1 MNNKPMK
8 KYVNGV
14 LNRNYVSK
22 NRPSNSSRN
31 FSEDSSM
38 FDDIKKRSEDKK
50 IHDSILDKHEEKTE
64 KSSREDTYEKVEK
77 AKELL
82 GIKKTKNDKSDTLD
96 NYKLEYRRK
105 HELRDFSSNEEKH
118 TNIDYD
124 DVFRDL

>member
-1 MNNKPMK
+1 MR

-14 LNRNYVSK
+14 LNRNYIAK
-22 NRPSNSSRN
+22 NRSSNSSRS
-31 FSEDSSM
+31 FSENSSM
-38 FDDIKKRSEDKK
+38 LADIKNRAEEKK
-50 IHDSILDKHEEKTE
+50 IHDSVLDKHEEKTE
-64 KSSREDTYEKVEK
+64 KELREDTYEKVEK

-105 HELRDFSSNEEKH
+105 HELRDFSSKKGNH
-118 TNIDYD
+118 ANIDYN